1 MRISLLGVAACCL
14 LAAPAAAQAPRDVTG
29 PWTLSPSIVTCIDIP
44 VLSRPVPRIVVR
56 SSHSPESRIA
66 MADGEI
72 VIARTPGDGLAVGQ
86 RYLSARLHG
95 NQMPRTGEGYGDV
108 RLSGIVRVTAVDDLN
123 AIATIEKVCDGIE
136 PGDFLEPFT
145 ALTLP
150 TAAAAMEPPDF
161 SERARVLF
169 GADNRLAYGFGDTLS
184 IDRGTVNGLVPGARF
199 ALYRDKR
206 NGDPLVYIGEAVV
219 MVTGEQTSKVVVTKS
234 TDALQQGDVAVPR
247 RKP

>member
-1 MRISLLGVAACCL
+1 MLF
-14 LAAPAAAQAPRDVTG
+14 
-29 PWTLSPSIVTCIDIP
+29 
-44 VLSRPVPRIVVR
+44 R
-56 SSHSPESRIA
+56 S
-66 MADGEI
+66 
-72 VIARTPGDGLAVGQ
+72 DGLAVGQ
-86 RYLSARLHG
+86 RYISARLHG
-95 NQMPRTGEGYGDV
+95 NEMPRPGEGYGDV
-108 RLSGIVRVTAVDDLN
+108 RLSGIVRVTAVDELN

-145 ALTLP
+145 PVTLP

-184 IDRGTVNGLVPGARF
+184 IDRGTLHGLVPGARF

-206 NGDPLVYIGEAVV
+206 NGEPLVYIGEAVV
-219 MVTGEQTSKVVVTKS
+219 MVTSEQTSKVVVTVAK
-234 TDALQQGDVAVPR
+234 DALQTGDLAIPR